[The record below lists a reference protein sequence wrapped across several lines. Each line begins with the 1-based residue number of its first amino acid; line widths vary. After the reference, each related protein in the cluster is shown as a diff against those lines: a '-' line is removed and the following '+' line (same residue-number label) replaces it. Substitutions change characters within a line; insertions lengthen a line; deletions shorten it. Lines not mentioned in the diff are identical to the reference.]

1 MSAAIPHRYAQRIA
15 DLIALGLTHEKIAH
29 RLAMSP
35 ANVGKIARQL
45 GDAIPP
51 AASQPPGYDPR
62 NLRRCPGCG
71 GLVYR
76 WPCLACSCE
85 FQISDL

>member
-1 MSAAIPHRYAQRIA
+1 MSVLSPHRYAQRIA

-45 GDAIPP
+45 GAETP
-51 AASQPPGYDPR
+51 AADRPPGYDPR

-71 GLVYR
+71 GMVYL
-76 WPCLACSCE
+76 WPCLACGGE
-85 FQISDL
+85 DAE